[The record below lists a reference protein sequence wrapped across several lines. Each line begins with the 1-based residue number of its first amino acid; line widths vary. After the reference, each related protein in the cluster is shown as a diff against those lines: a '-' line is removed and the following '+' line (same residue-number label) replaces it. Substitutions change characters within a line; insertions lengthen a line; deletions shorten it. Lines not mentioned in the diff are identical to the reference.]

1 MALYLITGT
10 PGAGKTLNTLRMV
23 HKRAEEEDRNV
34 FYYGIDLI
42 RDNPAKIDFSRWIE
56 MQGVDTANELGA
68 ITPHSWQQAPDG
80 AIILID
86 ECHFYYPP
94 ASPNAKLPDFIMDFA
109 IHRHRGFDIYLIT
122 QGPARINSAIK
133 DWVSPHIHFR
143 KIWGRV
149 VRSYENEV
157 CVNDIRNVRA
167 ISDAAIK
174 RRVSEDKR
182 WFGAYVSASVH
193 TKNKR
198 TPIKL
203 LFMAFF
209 PLFVVLPLSIGYLM
223 HYFRAVS
230 GEQQIQAQPSQ
241 LVGQADVSVTPSSS
255 SLPDTSPAD
264 QVSRGHGGHNDET
277 DKFDPVTAYLPR
289 IAAMPETAPAYDD
302 LRRPQDFPRPSCLM
316 RAKRCECYTQQ
327 ATLMRDYPQN
337 VCRAIVRDGYFDP
350 TKPGGRRVDGSRG
363 MPTATRKIQ

>member
-23 HKRAEEEDRNV
+23 HKRAEDEDRTV

-56 MQGVDTANELGA
+56 MQGIEHAGEPGA

-94 ASPNAKLPDFIMDFA
+94 VGIGAKLPDFIMDFA

-122 QGPARINSAIK
+122 QGPARVNSAIK

-167 ISDAAIK
+167 VSEAAIK
-174 RRVSEDKR
+174 RRVPEDKR

-198 TPIKL
+198 TPVKL
-203 LFMAFF
+203 LFMALF
-209 PLFVVLPLSIGYLM
+209 PLFVVLPLSIWYLLY
-223 HYFRAVS
+223 YFQS
-230 GEQQIQAQPSQ
+230 LTGEAQARQVEQHQSADAAMP
-241 LVGQADVSVTPSSS
+241 GQAPGQAPATTPAEHFARERGQ
-255 SLPDTSPAD
+255 DD
-264 QVSRGHGGHNDET
+264 QE
-277 DKFDPVTAYLPR
+277 KFDPTTAYIPR
-289 IAAMPETAPAYDD
+289 IEAMPETAPAYDD

-327 ATLMRDYPQN
+327 ATLMRDYPQD
-337 VCRAIVRDGYFDP
+337 VCRAIVRDGQFDP
-350 TKPGGRRVDGSRG
+350 TRADGRRASGNRG
-363 MPTATRKIQ
+363 ALKSAAPPPS

>member
-23 HKRAEEEDRNV
+23 HKRAEEEDRTV

-56 MQGVDTANELGA
+56 MQGIEHAGEPGA

-86 ECHFYYPP
+86 ECHFYFPP
-94 ASPNAKLPDFIMDFA
+94 ASPNARLPDFIMDFA

-122 QGPARINSAIK
+122 QGPARVNSALK

-157 CVNDIRNVRA
+157 CVNEIRNVRA
-167 ISDAAIK
+167 VSEAAIK
-174 RRVSEDKR
+174 RRVPEDKR

-198 TPIKL
+198 TPVKL
-203 LFMAFF
+203 LFMALF
-209 PLFVVLPLSIGYLM
+209 PLFVVLPLCIWYLLY
-223 HYFRAVS
+223 YFQSLTGEAQARQLGQHQSVAAVAPGALWRASSARSSGVQHSGFFAGAKPSRYQASTRARSSGRVARMSPWMRCRWMRGCALMRWWPGWLCGFCVRTAARMSGRGQSRCSVARVS
-230 GEQQIQAQPSQ
+230 
-241 LVGQADVSVTPSSS
+241 
-255 SLPDTSPAD
+255 
-264 QVSRGHGGHNDET
+264 
-277 DKFDPVTAYLPR
+277 
-289 IAAMPETAPAYDD
+289 AAMGC
-302 LRRPQDFPRPSCLM
+302 SSKLM
-316 RAKRCECYTQQ
+316 
-327 ATLMRDYPQN
+327 
-337 VCRAIVRDGYFDP
+337 
-350 TKPGGRRVDGSRG
+350 
-363 MPTATRKIQ
+363 